1 MRTTIQIDDHLHDL
15 ARQYAVARGKTFA
28 ALVEEALREK
38 LLSKHKPTTDKKQRV
53 LLKTVDGYGVQAG
66 VELDNNATL
75 LDLMELC
82 QKSCTG

>member
-1 MRTTIQIDDHLHDL
+1 MRTIVKLDDHLHDL
-15 ARQYAVARGKTFA
+15 VLKHAAARGQTFA